1 MKNLYSVGTDENKY
15 CVCDARD
22 FGLGFTVEKVY
33 PDGGHG
39 FIESCDSLEA
49 AKKSANAHAAG
60 TTIFNYSLLRKAISL
75 AGGIPRVA
83 AEAGMKPDALRR
95 TLRNKR
101 EFTIQEMKALG
112 SVLRISSAMVEK
124 YFFCVT

>member
-49 AKKSANAHAAG
+49 AKKSANAHAAKI
-60 TTIFNYSLLRKAISL
+60 TFNYALLRKAISL
-75 AGGIPRVA
+75 AGGIPKVSA
-83 AEAGMKPDALRR
+83 AAGMNPDALRR
-95 TLRNKR
+95 SLKNKR
-101 EFTIQEMKALG
+101 EFTLQEMNDLCA
-112 SVLRISSAMVEK
+112 VLHISSHHIPK
-124 YFFCVT
+124 YFYKRA

>member
-49 AKKSANAHAAG
+49 AKKSANAHAEKI
-60 TTIFNYSLLRKAISL
+60 TFNYSLLRKAIVL
-75 AGGIPRVA
+75 AGGIPRVSA
-83 AEAGMKPDALRR
+83 AAGMKPDALRR
-95 TLRNKR
+95 SLNNKR
-101 EFTIQEMKALG
+101 EFTLQEINELC
-112 SVLRISSAMVEK
+112 SVLHIPTKHIPM
-124 YFFCVT
+124 YFFCMT

>member
-49 AKKSANAHAAG
+49 AKKLANVYAAKF
-60 TTIFNYSLLRKAISL
+60 TFNYSLLRKAITL
-75 AGGIPRVA
+75 AGGIPRVSTA
-83 AEAGMKPDALRR
+83 AGMNPDALRR
-95 TLRNKR
+95 SLKNKR
-101 EFTIQEMKALG
+101 EFTVQEMKALG

>member
-15 CVCDARD
+15 CVCDARN

-39 FIESCDSLEA
+39 FIESFDSLEA
-49 AKKSANAHAAG
+49 AKKSAKAHASKI
-60 TTIFNYSLLRKAISL
+60 IFNFSLLRKAITL

-83 AEAGMKPDALRR
+83 TESGMKPDALRR
-95 TLRNKR
+95 SLNNKR
-101 EFTIQEMKALG
+101 EFTLQEINELCA
-112 SVLRISSAMVEK
+112 VLHISSSMIKK